1 MPTQSELEAAYRAT
15 TYRVF
20 LPGGVRELRIGTR
33 DDRLVAWLA
42 GEGAADWAVLTAC
55 NPASVRLGEEENRLR
70 QAALE
75 VALLEM
81 GLEPYTAE
89 NVADDAG
96 WTVEESCFVTGL
108 PADAAL
114 GLAARFGQNALVCG
128 AAEGM
133 PRLLWVTPAVDGE
146 ESEGR

>member
-1 MPTQSELEAAYRAT
+1 MPTRSELDAAYRAT
-15 TYRVF
+15 RYRVF
-20 LPGGVRELRIGTR
+20 LPGGVRELRIGTP
-33 DDRLVAWLA
+33 DGTLAAWLA

-55 NPASVRLGEEENRLR
+55 NPASKRLAEAENRVR

-75 VALLEM
+75 IALLEM

-96 WTVEESCFVTGL
+96 WPAEESCFVTGL
-108 PADAAL
+108 PADAAR

-128 AAEGM
+128 AADGV
-133 PRLLWVTPAVDGE
+133 PRLVWVTPAADGD
-146 ESEGR
+146 ESEER